1 MSEVGYAAAFLGG
14 LFALV
19 SPCGAVLLPAFF
31 AYAFPG
37 RGALIGRTLLFYL
50 GLCAVL
56 IPLGMGSALASSLL
70 YGHQDLV
77 ITVAGV
83 VLIVLGVLQVLG
95 QGWTIG
101 PLERLRGRVRG
112 DSPAAVLALG
122 ATSGLA
128 GFCAGP
134 VLGAVLTVAASS
146 GDALRGGVLLAVYAA
161 GMAAPLLLM
170 AALWRRYDLSHRSW
184 LRGRGIRLGRLRLHS
199 TTLLSGLTFV
209 ALGVLFLAFDGT
221 RGLTL
226 PIAEGWQERLQEF
239 ASAAQGH
246 LPDLPLLSAAAFALL
261 VVTAWRLAK
270 ARK

>member
-1 MSEVGYAAAFLGG
+1 MTEVGYAAAFLGG

-19 SPCGAVLLPAFF
+19 SPCSAVLLPAFF

-56 IPLGMGSALASSLL
+56 MPLGMGSALASSLF

-77 ITVAGV
+77 ITVAGG

-101 PLERLRGRVRG
+101 PLERLRGHVRG
-112 DSPAAVLALG
+112 DAPGAVLALG

-134 VLGAVLTVAASS
+134 ILGAVLTVAASS
-146 GDALRGGVLLAVYAA
+146 GDALRGAVLLAVYAA
-161 GMAAPLLLM
+161 GMAAPLLLL
-170 AALWRRYDLSHRSW
+170 AALWQRYDLAHRSW
-184 LRGRGIRLGRLRLHS
+184 LRGRGIRLGRLRLHT

-209 ALGVLFLAFDGT
+209 ALGVVFLAFDGT
-221 RGLTL
+221 RDLTL
-226 PIAEGWQERLQEF
+226 PIPDDWQERLQEF
-239 ASAAQGH
+239 ATAAQDG